1 MKQLLQLF
9 TRKQPIYTARIFEVR
24 TWLDEAVTEA
34 LRIQELDLNLTTNPN
49 IQEQ

>member
-1 MKQLLQLF
+1 MKLLRTIF

-49 IQEQ
+49 LKDQ